1 MHSLLR
7 HFVAMRSSAIGPHTQ
22 RYAVSLLVTVLI
34 VAGSGRPVTAD
45 QIGSVDT
52 RFRFL
57 TPDDSIRV
65 DVFDDPKIA
74 GVSCYISR
82 AQTGGVSGAMGLA
95 EDSSEASIDCRL
107 TGPVKLKKSIKNGE
121 RVFTERRSLIFK
133 QLQVVRYCDA
143 KRNVLVYLAYSDRVI
158 EGSPQNSVSSVPL
171 FQSSP
176 RQHCKDFGA

>member
-1 MHSLLR
+1 MRTSETITTSLRRVFFILLL
-7 HFVAMRSSAIGPHTQ
+7 A
-22 RYAVSLLVTVLI
+22 LVTTANTRMVI
-34 VAGSGRPVTAD
+34 AD

-65 DVFDDPKIA
+65 DVFDDPRIA

-95 EDSSEASIDCRL
+95 EDSSDASIDCRL
-107 TGPVKLKKSIKNGE
+107 TGPVELLKPIKNGE

-143 KRNVLVYLAYSDRVI
+143 KRNVLVYLAYSDRLI

-176 RQHCKDFGA
+176 KKHCKDFSG